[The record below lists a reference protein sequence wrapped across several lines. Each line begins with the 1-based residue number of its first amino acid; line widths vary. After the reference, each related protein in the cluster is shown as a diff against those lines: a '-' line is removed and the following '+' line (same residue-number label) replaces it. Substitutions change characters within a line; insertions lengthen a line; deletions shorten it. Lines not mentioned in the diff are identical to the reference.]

1 MNAEKL
7 SAAAGIPLDT
17 AQLWAEPLTAAMA
30 QFDIN
35 TPKRQAQFL
44 AQVGHESGGFKR
56 LVENLNYDAA
66 GLARVWPGRFSSGT
80 GPNELAREI
89 ARDPEKIANAAYGL
103 RMGNNAQGDGW
114 TYRGR
119 GLIQLTGKANYQSAG
134 SALELNLVTT
144 PELVADPKVAAL
156 TAAWFWQ
163 KNGLNQLADSGDT
176 RAVTRRING
185 GTTGLDDR
193 LARYARAAK
202 VLGA

>member
-1 MNAEKL
+1 MNADKL

-114 TYRGR
+114 MYRGR
-119 GLIQLTGKANYQSAG
+119 GLIQLTGKANYQSAAT
-134 SALELNLVTT
+134 ALGYDLVTS
-144 PELVADPKVAAL
+144 PDLVAKPQIAAL

>member
-89 ARDPEKIANAAYGL
+89 AREPEKIANAAYGL

-114 TYRGR
+114 MYRGR
-119 GLIQLTGKANYQSAG
+119 GLIQLTGKANYQSAAT
-134 SALELNLVTT
+134 ALGYDLVTS
-144 PELVADPKVAAL
+144 PDLVAKPQIAAL

>member
-7 SAAAGIPLDT
+7 SAAAGIPLET
-17 AQLWAEPLTAAMA
+17 AQLWAEPLTVAMA

-35 TPKRQAQFL
+35 TSKRQAQFL

-56 LVENLNYDAA
+56 LVENLNYDAT

-89 ARDPEKIANAAYGL
+89 ARQPEKIANAAYGL

-114 TYRGR
+114 LYRGR
-119 GLIQLTGKANYQSAG
+119 GLIQLTGKANYRAASN
-134 SALELNLVTT
+134 ALGYDLVDE
-144 PELVADPKVAAL
+144 PDLVADPRIAAL

-163 KNGLNQLADSGDT
+163 KNGLNPLADSGDT

-193 LARYARAAK
+193 LARYTRAAK

>member
-7 SAAAGIPLDT
+7 SAAAGIPLET
-17 AQLWAEPLTAAMA
+17 AQLWAEPLTVAMA

-35 TPKRQAQFL
+35 TSKRQAQFL

-56 LVENLNYDAA
+56 LVENLNYDDA

-89 ARDPEKIANAAYGL
+89 ARQPEKIANAAYGL

-114 TYRGR
+114 LYRGR
-119 GLIQLTGKANYQSAG
+119 GLIQLTGKANYQAASN
-134 SALELNLVTT
+134 ALGYD
-144 PELVADPKVAAL
+144 LVAEPDQVAEPPIAAL

-193 LARYARAAK
+193 LARYTRAAK